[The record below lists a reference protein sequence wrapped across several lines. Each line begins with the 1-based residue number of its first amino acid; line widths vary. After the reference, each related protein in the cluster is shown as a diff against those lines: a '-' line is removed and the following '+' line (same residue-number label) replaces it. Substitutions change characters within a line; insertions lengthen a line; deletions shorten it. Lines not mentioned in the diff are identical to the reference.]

1 MRASRIAL
9 VLLAFPAIPAGE
21 IALGLEEGA
30 QADPQGPPLSV
41 VVSKNSPVESLSLY
55 ELKHLY
61 LGEYING
68 SDGKRL
74 IPLNRAFGSSE
85 RVGFDAAALGMSP
98 DQATAYW
105 IDRRIRG
112 QSGSPRAIA
121 QADLAQR
128 IVGHL
133 EGGITYVRPD
143 ELRPD
148 VKVVRIDSKL
158 PSDPGY
164 RIR

>member
-1 MRASRIAL
+1 MGGAR
-9 VLLAFPAIPAGE
+9 VLLLLSAVAAFQVGEVVLGFDRAEADTAPA
-21 IALGLEEGA
+21 
-30 QADPQGPPLSV
+30 PLAIV
-41 VVSKNSPVESLSLY
+41 VAKNSPLNALSLY

-61 LGEYING
+61 LGDYV
-68 SDGKRL
+68 DGPDRKRL
-74 IPLNRAFGSSE
+74 IPLNRAPGSPE
-85 RVGFDAAALGMSP
+85 RVAFDAAALGMTP
-98 DQATAYW
+98 DQDTAYW

-121 QADLAQR
+121 PAELAQR
-128 IVGHL
+128 IIAHL
-133 EGGITYVRPD
+133 EGGVTYVRLD
-143 ELRPD
+143 EVRGD

>member
-1 MRASRIAL
+1 MRAAHVAL
-9 VLLAFPAIPAGE
+9 LLLVVMASTLGE
-21 IALGLEEGA
+21 MALGFERAEA
-30 QADPQGPPLSV
+30 ETPGPPLAV
-41 VVSKNSPVESLSLY
+41 VVAKNSPIEALSLY

-61 LGEYING
+61 LGDYVNG
-68 SDGKRL
+68 PDGKRL
-74 IPLNRAFGSSE
+74 IPLNRAPGSPE
-85 RVGFDAAALGMSP
+85 RAVLNASVLGMSP
-98 DQATAYW
+98 DQESAYW

-133 EGGITYVRPD
+133 EGGVTYVRLD
-143 ELRPD
+143 EVRPD

-158 PSDPGY
+158 PTDPGY
-164 RIR
+164 RVR

>member
-1 MRASRIAL
+1 MRTFHVAL
-9 VLLAFPAIPAGE
+9 VLSACLAITMGE
-21 IALGLEEGA
+21 
-30 QADPQGPPLSV
+30 V
-41 VVSKNSPVESLSLY
+41 VVGPGRAEADAGAGPLAVVVGKNSPVDALSLY

-61 LGEYING
+61 LGEYVNG
-68 SDGKRL
+68 PDGKRL
-74 IPLNRAFGSSE
+74 IALNRGLGSSE
-85 RVGFDAAALGMSP
+85 RIGFDALVLEMTP

-112 QSGSPRAIA
+112 QSGSPRAIVP
-121 QADLAQR
+121 ADLAQR

-133 EGGITYVRPD
+133 EGGVTYVRLD

-158 PSDPGY
+158 PTDPGY
-164 RIR
+164 HVR